1 MSSDLASKSPVF
13 QLKASLYTLTTLHLL
28 ETNLEALND
37 QLTKLRQ
44 QAPKFFNSAPVIVD
58 LQRLK
63 FENPDQA
70 FNFQRLKEISS
81 HHQLVVIGLRH
92 VSEALQASAKEAG
105 FILLPNATQSKAA
118 GGAST
123 ELPQAKP
130 LSSKVEKKS
139 EKIEKAEPATPK
151 NSQPASATNQ
161 DITSSSAATMV
172 INRSV
177 RSGQQIYARNS
188 DLVITG
194 SVSPGAEVIA
204 DGNIHIYGQLQG
216 RAVAGANGNAD
227 ANIFCQKLAAELIS
241 IAGCY
246 WLYEDVMKNAKGA
259 GSNVRVFLEKD
270 QLKLM
275 PL

>member
-1 MSSDLASKSPVF
+1 M
-13 QLKASLYTLTTLHLL
+13 
-28 ETNLEALND
+28 
-37 QLTKLRQ
+37 RQ

-63 FENPDQA
+63 LESPEQE
-70 FNFQRLKEISS
+70 FNFQQLKEILS
-81 HHQLVVIGLRH
+81 HHQLIVIGLRH
-92 VSEALQASAKEAG
+92 IPESWQTAAKQVG
-105 FILLPNATQSKAA
+105 FILLPNATPGKSS

-123 ELPQAKP
+123 ELPHAKP
-130 LSSKVEKKS
+130 LSTKTEKKA
-139 EKIEKAEPATPK
+139 EKTESATPK
-151 NSQPASATNQ
+151 NNQASSTANHDAVTSSAT
-161 DITSSSAATMV
+161 TMV

-204 DGNIHIYGQLQG
+204 DGNIHIYGQLKG
-216 RAVAGANGNAD
+216 RAVAGANGNVD

-246 WLYEDVMKNAKGA
+246 WLYEDVIKNAQGC
-259 GSNVRVFLEKD
+259 GSNIQISLEKD
-270 QLKLM
+270 QLKLVQ
-275 PL
+275 L